1 MSAFNECD
9 LIKWD
14 KFIGGE
20 YNTVLEQATF
30 KSRSKNKDHNF
41 KTCDL
46 IITADTETSHSFP
59 GSSGE
64 EAFYYEA
71 PELEYLKEA
80 VPLLKQVYG
89 EKNPRYRESAERLS
103 QLEPYVS
110 AETLTAAGEAYISGK
125 KTLPSGDERRRDGI

>member
-20 YNTVLEQATF
+20 YNEVLNNATF
-30 KSRSKNKDHNF
+30 KSRSKSKDHDF

-59 GSSGE
+59 GNTGE
-64 EAFYYEA
+64 EAFFYEA
-71 PELEYLKEA
+71 PELEYLKGQKVYVPDFVKRNITDYA
-80 VPLLKQVYG
+80 VF
-89 EKNPRYRESAERLS
+89 
-103 QLEPYVS
+103 
-110 AETLTAAGEAYISGK
+110 K
-125 KTLPSGDERRRDGI
+125 KDCFGVKLY